1 MNKPESM
8 SIKEWIIKN
17 VSKKLMIPEKTIN
30 VVITHQ
36 FDSASEALKNKNSVE
51 LYEFGKFLFKEKRAR
66 YFLEKTYSKKEVF
79 TNIMNDE
86 SVSEKKRK
94 SAQIK
99 LEEAL
104 KHIKYI
110 EFKLNINKDEN

>member
-17 VSKKLMIPEKTIN
+17 ISRKLMIPEKTIN

-36 FDSASEALKNKNSVE
+36 FDSANEALKNKNSVE
-51 LYEFGKFLFKEKRAR
+51 LYEFGKFLFKEKRAK
-66 YFLEKTYSKKEVF
+66 YFLKKVYSKKEVF

-86 SVSEKKRK
+86 NVSETKRR
-94 SAQIK
+94 SASIK

-104 KHIKYI
+104 RHIKDI
-110 EFKLNINKDEN
+110 ELKLKIVKDEN